1 MNLSEILLI
10 IILILQLIFVAF
22 IATLVI
28 MITNRLEP
36 LKGVVSTVQNIF
48 GGVKKSRESLS
59 QRVNDNV
66 E

>member
-22 IATLVI
+22 VATLVI

-36 LKGVVSTVQNIF
+36 LKGMVSTVQNIF
-48 GGVKKSRESLS
+48 GGVKKGRESLS
-59 QRVNDNV
+59 QRLNDDT

>member
-1 MNLSEILLI
+1 MNLSEILLVV
-10 IILILQLIFVAF
+10 ILILQLMFVAF
-22 IATLVI
+22 VATLVI

-48 GGVKKSRESLS
+48 GGVTKKSLS
-59 QRVNDNV
+59 IKDKN